1 MPEVKPLKLGAQLQV
16 KQPRGAPFL
25 QLPRNEAMVTVSGGG
40 KTVAH
45 IRTLM
50 DADKLGGCF
59 DRYLVMS
66 PNAHT
71 DPNYTVLAR
80 YIEKTTGQTKE
91 KCFFDAWDPQVI
103 TDTMAEMRKANA
115 YVRKNKE
122 KHGFTHLYS

>member
-1 MPEVKPLKLGAQLQV
+1 
-16 KQPRGAPFL
+16 
-25 QLPRNEAMVTVSGGG
+25 
-40 KTVAH
+40 
-45 IRTLM
+45 M

-66 PNAHT
+66 PNVHT

-91 KCFFDAWDPQVI
+91 KVFFDEWDPQVI

-115 YVRKNKE
+115 YVRKNHE
-122 KHGFTHLYS
+122 KHGFTQKIRAKASSAWTAIDKVITLKISLFCQVLNMHMYNNSGHFSVVRW